1 MSKIILMD
9 GAMGTTISSLT
20 TLENSSREIFN
31 LTNPEMII
39 NIHKQ
44 YIEAGATLLKTN
56 SFNCSQ
62 SALEKNNI
70 DPNLSYKLAFL
81 SIDLARKA
89 IFLTKQNNIKIAGSI
104 GPGDFSQISGI
115 IDNNPD
121 YLLLETIYDK
131 NILLTNLSIIKKIF
145 NKNKKYIPIMI
156 SFSVNKDLK
165 IYSGE
170 HIKDLI
176 KLIDCPEIISYG
188 LNCSFGIEMLSLLIE
203 KVTSYTNKKISF
215 HSNTDLSPD
224 DFIKYIQPI
233 LNKNFLTF
241 IGGCCG
247 TTYKHILK
255 IHQLLLIDS

>member
-1 MSKIILMD
+1 MTKIILMD

-31 LTNPEMII
+31 LINPEMII
-39 NIHKQ
+39 NIHKK
-44 YIEAGATLLKTN
+44 YIEAGATLVKTN
-56 SFNCSQ
+56 SFNCSR

-89 IFLTKQNNIKIAGSI
+89 IFLTKKNNVKIAGSI

-131 NILLTNLSIIKKIF
+131 NILLNNLSIIKKIF
-145 NKNKKYIPIMI
+145 KKNKKYIPIMI
-156 SFSVNKDLK
+156 SFSINKDLK

-176 KLIDCPEIISYG
+176 NLIDCPEIISYG
-188 LNCSFGIEMLSLLIE
+188 LNCSFGIEMLSSLIE
-203 KVTSYTNKKISF
+203 TLTFYTNKKISL
-215 HSNTDLSPD
+215 HSNTDLLPD
-224 DFIKYIQPI
+224 EFIKYIHP
-233 LNKNFLTF
+233 LLKKNFLSF

-255 IHQLLLIDS
+255 LHELILINS